1 MKGKMLFVASAMLIV
16 SGYIQAQTPG
26 RVPIFDQPKMGLCN
40 LGGHN
45 DCVDSV
51 ITQDSSGNIG
61 IGITSPAAKLDV
73 AGTIKADEVT
83 LPSTV
88 NAATGVV
95 NLGGNR
101 FLHAF
106 GPASTFLGT
115 NAGNFTIYRSAHWNR
130 LLRTHE

>member
-1 MKGKMLFVASAMLIV
+1 MKGKMLSVASAMLIL

-26 RVPIFDQPKMGLCN
+26 RVPIFDQPKPAGRCN
-40 LGGHN
+40 DAGHN

-61 IGITSPAAKLDV
+61 IGTTLPGAKLDV

-83 LPSTV
+83 LPSTGNV
-88 NAATGVV
+88 AAGGV

-101 FLHAF
+101 FLYAF
-106 GPASTFLGT
+106 RPARHLLGT
-115 NAGNFTIYRSAHWNR
+115 NAGNITTAGASP
-130 LLRTHE
+130 

>member
-51 ITQDSSGNIG
+51 ITQGSSGNIG
-61 IGITSPAAKLDV
+61 IGTTSPAAKLDV
-73 AGTIKADEVT
+73 AGRIKARWWT
-83 LPSTV
+83 LPSTGE
-88 NAATGVV
+88 AATR
-95 NLGGNR
+95 GGH
-101 FLHAF
+101 FEAK
-106 GPASTFLGT
+106 
-115 NAGNFTIYRSAHWNR
+115 
-130 LLRTHE
+130 

>member
-1 MKGKMLFVASAMLIV
+1 MKGKMLLVASAMLIV

-61 IGITSPAAKLDV
+61 IGTTSPAAKLDV
-73 AGTIKADEVT
+73 AGKNKAGEVT
-83 LPSTV
+83 FAS
-88 NAATGVV
+88 AGERATG
-95 NLGGNR
+95 GGD
-101 FLHAF
+101 
-106 GPASTFLGT
+106 
-115 NAGNFTIYRSAHWNR
+115 FTGKGI
-130 LLRTHE
+130 T

>member
-1 MKGKMLFVASAMLIV
+1 MKGRMLLVASAMLIV

-26 RVPIFDQPKMGLCN
+26 RVPIFDQPKTGRCSDA
-40 LGGHN
+40 GRN
-45 DCVDSV
+45 DCIDSE

-61 IGITSPAAKLDV
+61 IGTNSPAAKLDV
-73 AGTIKADEVT
+73 AGTVKADEVT

-88 NAATGVV
+88 KAATGVV

-106 GPASTFLGT
+106 GSNNTFLGT
-115 NAGNFTIYRSAHWNR
+115 NAGNFTTVGTGHLTGIG
-130 LLRTHE
+130 

>member
-26 RVPIFDQPKMGLCN
+26 RVPIFDEPKMGLCN

-73 AGTIKADEVT
+73 AGTIKAGVVR
-83 LPSTV
+83 LPSTGS
-88 NAATGVV
+88 AAAGVV
-95 NLGGNR
+95 DLGGKL

-106 GPASTFLGT
+106 GPEST
-115 NAGNFTIYRSAHWNR
+115 
-130 LLRTHE
+130 LL